1 MHEVQASKLFKYRW
15 SSWSIYTVIRSTT
28 FQILVP
34 GLIISDKCVVHV
46 QSRFLLWDSNNM
58 CMLFGLLAVVVFLES
73 RKLDLIRGKIM
84 NVLNAPLYNY
94 VYASCPKL
102 TCTICT

>member
-1 MHEVQASKLFKYRW
+1 M
-15 SSWSIYTVIRSTT
+15 
-28 FQILVP
+28 P
-34 GLIISDKCVVHV
+34 GLIISDKCLVHV

-73 RKLDLIRGKIM
+73 RKLDLIRGKII
-84 NVLNAPLYNY
+84 NILNTPLYNY